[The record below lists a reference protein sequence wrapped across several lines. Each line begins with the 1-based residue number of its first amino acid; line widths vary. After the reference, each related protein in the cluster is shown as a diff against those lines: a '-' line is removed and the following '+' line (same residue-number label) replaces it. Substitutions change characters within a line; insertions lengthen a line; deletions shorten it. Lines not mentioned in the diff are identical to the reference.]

1 MATLPAGYQP
11 LDEPRV
17 SPRIAAL
24 SIVGFWL
31 FYFFINTLKTW
42 FSHMDDQVWMA
53 ERRALVT
60 LIGMALTGALYLIM
74 RAVDRGSMRVL
85 IASAFAFS
93 IPITIAY
100 AAINHAAFYLIA
112 PIESVLVELQDRPIE
127 KRNPVSMILWAASG
141 WYFFIVA
148 WAVLYIALSY
158 AAKVQ
163 FAERR
168 AAQYRAEAQT
178 AELRALRYQVNPH
191 FLFNTLN
198 SLSSLVLGRREDEAE
213 RMIMNLSTFFRT
225 SLTADP
231 AEDVSLADEIR
242 LQRLY
247 LDIESVRFP
256 ERLNVEIDVPPELE
270 GARVPG
276 LILQPLVENAIKYGV
291 SRSKGQVTVAIR
303 ARALDG
309 RMRLTVEDN
318 GDGTGVAEAGHG
330 VGLRNVCDRLET
342 RFGRGARCESGPRK
356 QGGWRVELVMP
367 LIFDDRFKAA

>member
-1 MATLPAGYQP
+1 MAIRSAGFQP

-17 SPRIAAL
+17 SPRVAAL

-31 FYFFINTLKTW
+31 FYFFINTLKSW
-42 FSHMDDQVWMA
+42 LGHMDDQLWMT
-53 ERRALVT
+53 ERRAVVT
-60 LIGMALTGALYLIM
+60 LLGMALTGILYLIM
-74 RAVDRGSMRVL
+74 RAADRGSMRVL
-85 IASAFAFS
+85 IAAAFLFS
-93 IPITIAY
+93 IPITVAY
-100 AAINHAAFYLIA
+100 AAINHAAFYLVA
-112 PIESVLVELQDRPIE
+112 PVESVLVELEEKPIE
-127 KRNPVSMILWAASG
+127 ERNPLSMILWAASG
-141 WYFFIVA
+141 WYFFVVA
-148 WAVLYIALSY
+148 WAVLYVALSY

-168 AAQYRAEAQT
+168 AAKYRADAQA

-231 AEDVSLADEIR
+231 TTDVSLADEIR

-247 LDIESVRFP
+247 LDIERVRFP
-256 ERLNVEIDVPPELE
+256 DRLMVEIDVPPELDE
-270 GARVPG
+270 ARVPG

-291 SRSKGQVTVAIR
+291 SRSKEKETIVIR

-309 RMRLTVEDN
+309 RIRLSVEDD
-318 GDGTGVAEAGHG
+318 GDGSGSVEPGHG

-342 RFGRGARCESGPRK
+342 RFGRVARCESGPCK
-356 QGGWRVELVMP
+356 EGGWRVVLVMP
-367 LIFDDRFKAA
+367 LIFDGRA